1 MDIKTFQFQ
10 EGKRAIIVGATS
22 GIGRR
27 LALIFA
33 ENGYRVGITGRRVE
47 LLDELK
53 ALHPEAFVAKPFDV
67 SETAEVEGHLDK
79 LSAELG
85 GIDLLVI
92 CAGTGHRNP
101 SLAFQG
107 ELPSI
112 EVNVKGFTCV
122 ADWGYRYFSQRGGGH
137 IVAITSIAGVRGNYD
152 APSYGASK
160 AYNINYL
167 QGLRWRAARERLPL
181 VITDIRPGWVDTA
194 MAQGARV
201 FWVQPVAKAA
211 RQIYKAIRKK
221 RKTAYI
227 TRRWRIIAVLMR
239 ILPDWIYNRI

>member
-1 MDIKTFQFQ
+1 MTENQK
-10 EGKRAIIVGATS
+10 AIVVGATS
-22 GIGRR
+22 GIGRG
-27 LALIFA
+27 LAIILA
-33 ENGYRVGITGRRVE
+33 ENGYQVGITGRRTA

-53 ALHPEAFVAKPFDV
+53 AQHPDAFVTKPFDV
-67 SETAEVEGHLDK
+67 SETADVEQHLEE
-79 LSAELG
+79 LTAELG

-92 CAGTGHRNP
+92 CSGTGHRNP
-101 SLAFQG
+101 DLTFQG

-122 ADWGYRYFSQRGGGH
+122 ADWGFRYFAQRRGGH
-137 IVAITSIAGVRGNYD
+137 LVAITSIAGIRGNYD

-181 VITDIRPGWVDTA
+181 TITDIRPGWVDTA
-194 MAQGARV
+194 LAQGNRV
-201 FWVQPVAKAA
+201 FWVQPVEKAV
-211 RQIYKAIRKK
+211 RQIYNAIRRK

-227 TRRWRIIAVLMR
+227 TKRWCIVAGIGR
-239 ILPDWIYNRI
+239 ILPDFICNRL